1 MLIPFLAVGVVGAF
15 ALLQLQEDMKRQLS
29 TKGNYSEGDLEAYLQ
44 SNKELMINSLWKLNV
59 ADIEGT
65 LSHVCQMVRFCRQLK
80 ESNHLL
86 WPFFLILLI
95 REVSTL

>member
-1 MLIPFLAVGVVGAF
+1 MLIPFLVVGVVGAF

-29 TKGNYSEGDLEAYLQ
+29 TEGNYFEGDLESYLQ

-65 LSHVCQMVRFCRQLK
+65 LSHVCQMVRFFRKLK

>member
-29 TKGNYSEGDLEAYLQ
+29 TEGNYSEGDLEAYLQ

-65 LSHVCQMVRFCRQLK
+65 LSHVCQMVRFCQK
-80 ESNHLL
+80 VKDSNHLL